1 VAYDWRPTATRSATT
16 DPSIVVASPRDATFA
31 ATSPSRPDAITM
43 AAAIDEFIEAAE
55 AGRAFNRSGR
65 PYKPSALRDLCG
77 ILEYHVFPELGDLQ
91 LRGVRREHIRALV
104 DRLGAERL
112 SESRIRSVVS
122 ALRALY
128 GYAIERRHVEFNP
141 ADAGDAS
148 RGRGWPD
155 RRPRRL
161 LDGRAPRP
169 RSRSLAM
176 ERLTRRAVAGP
187 ARVDGLARADG
198 LALALQPAA
207 REAPALEPHAAGRRV
222 VEVDEAV
229 VDEVRIDREA
239 EKAALA
245 LSAHRKAR
253 GRRER
258 AQSGRPQRR
267 PLAFGSAP
275 EAGSRRSRDARPG
288 GAPAKGATRPQGFP
302 EVPGGAGRR
311 A

>member
-1 VAYDWRPTATRSATT
+1 
-16 DPSIVVASPRDATFA
+16 
-31 ATSPSRPDAITM
+31 
-43 AAAIDEFIEAAE
+43 
-55 AGRAFNRSGR
+55 
-65 PYKPSALRDLCG
+65 
-77 ILEYHVFPELGDLQ
+77 
-91 LRGVRREHIRALV
+91 
-104 DRLGAERL
+104 
-112 SESRIRSVVS
+112 
-122 ALRALY
+122 
-128 GYAIERRHVEFNP
+128 
-141 ADAGDAS
+141 
-148 RGRGWPD
+148 
-155 RRPRRL
+155 
-161 LDGRAPRP
+161 
-169 RSRSLAM
+169 
-176 ERLTRRAVAGP
+176 
-187 ARVDGLARADG
+187 VDGLARADG

-245 LSAHRKAR
+245 MSAHRKAR

-267 PLAFGSAP
+267 PLAFGSAL